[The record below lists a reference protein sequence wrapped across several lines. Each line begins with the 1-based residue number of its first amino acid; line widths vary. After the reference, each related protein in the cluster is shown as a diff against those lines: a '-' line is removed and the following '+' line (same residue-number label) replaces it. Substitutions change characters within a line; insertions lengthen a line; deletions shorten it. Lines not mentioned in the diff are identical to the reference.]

1 MYRSFGKAY
10 IKSDKDDLLQ
20 RLKDVEKASEEELEN
35 LRLKKSFI
43 EKTIGQLDEQQDAIR
58 QAMISAQ

>member
-10 IKSDKDDLLQ
+10 LKSEKDDLLQ
-20 RLKDVEKASEEELEN
+20 RLKDVEKASEEQLDH
-35 LRLKKSFI
+35 LRMKKSII

-58 QAMISAQ
+58 QAIQEA